1 MNHYESVYMIRQN
14 SECAYETISTNYQP
28 LMWKTSYEN
37 FLVQKPFGI
46 QVKDLVQEAHLGLT
60 EAVYTYRESKAV
72 RLPYYVQICVESHVL
87 SCLRRCR
94 GLSYQLLD
102 TNYSLDMLVS
112 EDQKLSLADTI
123 ATKYRDHNP
132 RYMSML
138 EEAKKE
144 LHKAITDITQAE
156 KDILHHWL
164 EGFTYKE
171 IATIIGCNPKD
182 VDNTLQKIKRLLSL
196 PTLN

>member
-14 SECAYETISTNYQP
+14 SECAYETISTSYQP
-28 LMWKTSYEN
+28 LMWKTSYDN
-37 FLVQKPFGI
+37 YFAQKPIGI

-60 EAVYTYRESKAV
+60 EAVYSYRESKEV
-72 RLPYYVQICVESHVL
+72 RLPYYVRICVESHVL
-87 SCLRRCR
+87 SFLRRCR

-123 ATKYRDHNP
+123 ATKYKDHNP

-138 EEAKKE
+138 EEARKE
-144 LHKAITDITQAE
+144 LHKAIIDISKNE
-156 KDILHHWL
+156 RDILHHWL

-171 IATIIGCNPKD
+171 IALIVGCEAKD

-196 PTLN
+196 PSLN